1 MAIPFLSNINLNK
14 NQALNLVLH
23 NATSNISTPSTGQVY
38 FNTSS
43 SLAFIYNGSAWVQ
56 LGKSDEQI
64 QDIVGAMLT
73 GGTHSSNVTVTY
85 DDTDGFIDLSV
96 DSVTGTGAANKLA
109 IWSSSSALTNDTNL
123 HWDTSNNRLGIGT
136 ATPDYTLDVAGNVG
150 VDEYIYHNGDT
161 DTHLRFTN
169 NIARLKGGNG
179 PSVQADANKIAIGL
193 SEFDL
198 DGDVRIG
205 DTAGIN
211 SGTHLEI
218 AGGSTLEV
226 KTPASYVYFKTGG
239 THSYFTGNL
248 GIDVTSP
255 TQKLDVSGNIKM
267 TETAATSDTD
277 KFIVSDS
284 GVLKYRTGSQVRS
297 DIGAGTGNGT
307 VTSVNLTAGNLID
320 VSGGPVTSSGSITVN
335 VDLSELT
342 DMTQTMLS
350 TDELVVLDGGSQKR
364 KAASE
369 IGLSIFN
376 NNLSNIANSALANSS
391 ITIGNST
398 ISLGG
403 TDTTLTG
410 LTDIDLT
417 SGNKTIFDGVGSNN
431 LTIGAGG
438 TTVIIP
444 GDLQVTGTTTTN
456 NVETIST
463 SNGVVFEGSV
473 ADANELTLLA
483 GSLTADRTVTLPD
496 ATGTVALTSDL
507 PTVNN
512 GTLTVQGTGAL
523 GGSGTFTA
531 NQSGNTTISI
541 SHDDTS
547 SQSSVNNSG
556 LSVIQ
561 DVTLDTY
568 GHTTGLTS
576 VNLTSGI
583 DGRVTAREFS
593 VSIGDGIN
601 TSYTV
606 THNLDTRDVIV
617 QLYDVSSYETVYAD
631 VTRAT
636 VDTITI
642 AFASAPNSSDIRVL
656 ITQIG

>member
-23 NATSNISTPSTGQVY
+23 NATSNISTPATGQIY

-56 LGKSDEQI
+56 VGKSDEQI

-169 NIARLKGGNG
+169 NIVLLKGGNG
-179 PSVQADANKIAIGL
+179 PSLQANANKIILAV
-193 SEFDL
+193 SEFDN

-205 DTAGIN
+205 DTAGVIG

-218 AGGSTLEV
+218 AGGSTFEV
-226 KTPASYVYFKTGG
+226 KTSTPYVYFKTGG

-284 GVLKYRTGSQVRS
+284 GVLKYRTGTQVLS
-297 DIGAGTGNGT
+297 DIGAQAALSS
-307 VTSVNLTAGNLID
+307 TS
-320 VSGGPVTSSGSITVN
+320 
-335 VDLSELT
+335 
-342 DMTQTMLS
+342 
-350 TDELVVLDGGSQKR
+350 
-364 KAASE
+364 
-369 IGLSIFN
+369 
-376 NNLSNIANSALANSS
+376 IA
-391 ITIGNST
+391 IGNST

-576 VNLTSGI
+576 VDLTSGI

-636 VDTITI
+636 VDTVTI